1 MKKLKFAIIGCGRIA
16 DRHIDA
22 LETHKDEAELVAV
35 CDLNQGRAV
44 ERSRGKYKVYTNY
57 YEMLSKE
64 DIDVIN
70 IMTPSGMHPFHVI
83 DVIKNFKKHVVV
95 EKPMAL
101 KVEDAEEMI
110 KVAKENN
117 VQLHVV
123 HQNRFNKATK
133 KLKELCEEN
142 AFGKKSMGTVRL
154 RWARG
159 QGYYDRDP
167 WRGTW
172 ALDGG
177 ALTNQ
182 AIHHIDLLYWLIGEI
197 ECVSANSST
206 RLVNV
211 EVEDTAVAWVKFKD
225 GTLGVIE
232 AMTSVRPDDLEASVS
247 ILGENGSIIVE
258 GTSVNKFSY
267 SSFTKEDLN
276 QYSEFPPN
284 VYGFGHDHFMKTVI
298 DAVNGKAAP
307 VIPGEEGIKAVK
319 LLNAIYSSI
328 ETGKTVYLK
337 DNPVSKKLGV
347 FNEKTLPIKAL
358 YTTEKK

>member
-1 MKKLKFAIIGCGRIA
+1 MK
-16 DRHIDA
+16 
-22 LETHKDEAELVAV
+22 
-35 CDLNQGRAV
+35 Q
-44 ERSRGKYKVYTNY
+44 
-57 YEMLSKE
+57 
-64 DIDVIN
+64 
-70 IMTPSGMHPFHVI
+70 
-83 DVIKNFKKHVVV
+83 FKKHIVV

-101 KVEDAEEMI
+101 KVTDAEEMI
-110 KVAKENN
+110 KVAKDNN

-133 KLKELCEEN
+133 KLKELCDEN
-142 AFGKKSMGTVRL
+142 AFGKKSIGTVRL

-159 QGYYDRDP
+159 QGYYDRDA

-182 AIHHIDLLYWLIGEI
+182 AIHHIDLLNWCVGEI
-197 ECVSANSST
+197 ESVSANSST

-247 ILGENGSIIVE
+247 IMGENGSIIVE

-298 DAVNGKAAP
+298 DAVNGKADP

-319 LLNAIYSSI
+319 LLNAIYNSI
-328 ETGKTVYLK
+328 ETGKTVYLR
-337 DNPVSKKLGV
+337 DNPVSSKLGV
-347 FNEKTLPIKAL
+347 FTEKTLPIKAL
-358 YTTEKK
+358 YTTEKRNEYL